1 MLISKYGGIYLVL
14 VLLEIVG
21 TKLFTTAELCTL
33 VTSSTI
39 FSLRQGSKYSENIH
53 KVPSIIRS
61 DVLIAQSKTATLS
74 DEQEQL
80 QTILS
85 IRAGRIVKKASE
97 VTASTS
103 LPSSPSV
110 QKVEKIKRSILLV
123 SVTAALYGLFHTR
136 SIWMTLFNKEQLQTF
151 VVRTLEN
158 LNDLPYVYSRS
169 FYTIAMALW
178 ETMGM
183 STIPVETAAGMVF
196 GRSAFYWSGIGKVLG
211 ACLAFGLGRGA
222 LSAMVNEKLSSNKFL
237 KLVQSSTDENPFL
250 VTILIKLSCFPETV
264 KNFGSS
270 MLKPITW
277 LMFVS
282 ATAVHGLTFTALWTY
297 LGVDTAARLKDTS
310 GMLPPDQQL
319 KTLLTLAL
327 INGIVVS
334 PLSMAYWMR
343 TLTQKQQKT
352 SRPVTG

>member
-1 MLISKYGGIYLVL
+1 
-14 VLLEIVG
+14 
-21 TKLFTTAELCTL
+21 
-33 VTSSTI
+33 
-39 FSLRQGSKYSENIH
+39 
-53 KVPSIIRS
+53 
-61 DVLIAQSKTATLS
+61 
-74 DEQEQL
+74 
-80 QTILS
+80 
-85 IRAGRIVKKASE
+85 
-97 VTASTS
+97 
-103 LPSSPSV
+103 
-110 QKVEKIKRSILLV
+110 
-123 SVTAALYGLFHTR
+123 
-136 SIWMTLFNKEQLQTF
+136 
-151 VVRTLEN
+151 
-158 LNDLPYVYSRS
+158 
-169 FYTIAMALW
+169 
-178 ETMGM
+178 
-183 STIPVETAAGMVF
+183 MVF